1 MEKSEFEQKYSNLIE
16 TVTLHLH
23 GFIHIGQESWVLFSC
38 PTISCGDRIWSD
50 ILALSEDSVQQA
62 FVRAIFLGTTIPT
75 LTFQRMLYYSVTLL
89 YNCMMLILS
98 WLKNEHLKNYSHLQ
112 TKLIQYIEKDRY

>member
-16 TVTLHLH
+16 TITLHLH

-62 FVRAIFLGTTIPT
+62 FVRAVFLGTTIPALSHIPEDAVLFCHT
-75 LTFQRMLYYSVTLL
+75 VVQLYDVNSFLVKKM
-89 YNCMMLILS
+89 NI
-98 WLKNEHLKNYSHLQ
+98 
-112 TKLIQYIEKDRY
+112 